1 MRTWSIPRAILVGGL
16 IAGILDITFAI
27 SFGIYNGL
35 TPERL
40 LQIVASGLLGK
51 EAFTGGTAT
60 AAVGLLCHFALSL
73 VWMTLFLL
81 AARQSPGL
89 AARPLVSAIG
99 YGIVVFLAMRLVVL
113 PLSAFPR
120 PVTFKPLATVMDLA
134 SHIFLFGL
142 PIVWATRKA
151 IYIGGKK

>member
-1 MRTWSIPRAILVGGL
+1 
-16 IAGILDITFAI
+16 
-27 SFGIYNGL
+27 
-35 TPERL
+35 
-40 LQIVASGLLGK
+40 
-51 EAFTGGTAT
+51 
-60 AAVGLLCHFALSL
+60 
-73 VWMTLFLL
+73 
-81 AARQSPGL
+81 
-89 AARPLVSAIG
+89 
-99 YGIVVFLAMRLVVL
+99 MRLVVL